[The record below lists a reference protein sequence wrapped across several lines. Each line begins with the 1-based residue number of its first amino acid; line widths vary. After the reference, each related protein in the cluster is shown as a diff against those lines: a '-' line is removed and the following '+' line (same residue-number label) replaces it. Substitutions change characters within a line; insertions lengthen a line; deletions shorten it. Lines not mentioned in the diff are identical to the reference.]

1 MIWPRRFTL
10 DPPQPTDD
18 GGPGRA
24 RADRRAARAA
34 RVAGRRGG
42 RRRRARCSATGG
54 CGWSPSSSLCRW
66 HRCWSSADVWDEP
79 RLIDFRDSPLR
90 SAERCSPSPWRS
102 PALTA
107 CFRRWPQAFA
117 VAAFAALPLR
127 VPIEVGDR
135 DGEPAGPALPGDR
148 GGRRRRAARSPSIAR
163 ASARSDGWS
172 RWLERLLAATLVLY
186 AVQAGY
192 SDDVSNAIENLGF
205 FLVPFAGLYALLR
218 EVRWTKALLGAV
230 LIAVGVVATLCAAVA
245 IAQWLAGDLF
255 LNPELLDANQLH
267 VYFRVNSIF
276 FDPNILGRYLALA
289 LTALGAYLAWSED
302 RRGLAAALAACA
314 IGLAGLALSF
324 SISSFAALLAGL
336 GVVALLRWSWR
347 GAAAAAGL
355 GLVGLVALLIAGGA
369 PGSDIQTDRGIDS
382 GRGDLIAGGVELA
395 EDRPL
400 AATDRARSE
409 SRFVREEDRGGA
421 HRRLP
426 LGADHGGRRAGCD
439 RLARLRGLSSSARW
453 SRCSAAEPGRQR
465 AGRRSR
471 RASSRSSSTASATRA
486 SRSIR
491 PPGRC
496 SGSASPSD
504 AIRPRPRRPSS
515 G

>member
-1 MIWPRRFTL
+1 ML
-10 DPPQPTDD
+10 VL
-18 GGPGRA
+18 G
-24 RADRRAARAA
+24 
-34 RVAGRRGG
+34 
-42 RRRRARCSATGG
+42 S
-54 CGWSPSSSLCRW
+54 
-66 HRCWSSADVWDEP
+66 VWDEP

-90 SAERCSPSPWRS
+90 IVGALL
-102 PALTA
+102 ALAVAVAGLTA

-127 VPIEVGDR
+127 VPIEVGDQTANLLV
-135 DGEPAGPALPGDR
+135 PLYLVIAGGVGAGLLDRRALPEL
-148 GGRRRRAARSPSIAR
+148 RRM
-163 ASARSDGWS
+163 DGWS

-186 AVQAGY
+186 AVQASY

-255 LNPELLDANQLH
+255 LNPELFDANQLH

-302 RRGLAAALAACA
+302 RRGLAAALTACA

-324 SISSFAALLAGL
+324 SISSFAALIAGL
-336 GVVALLRWSWR
+336 GVVAMLRWSWR

-382 GRGDLIAGGVELA
+382 GRGDLIAGGVRLA
-395 EDRPL
+395 GDRPL
-400 AATDRARSE
+400 AGYGSGSFGVA
-409 SRFVREEDRGGA
+409 FVREEDQEARTVVSHSEPITVAAEQGAIGLLVYVGVVVSALSTLLGGGA
-421 HRRLP
+421 
-426 LGADHGGRRAGCD
+426 G
-439 RLARLRGLSSSARW
+439 SSAGRTAV
-453 SRCSAAEPGRQR
+453 AACFVAILVHSLGY
-465 AGRRSR
+465 AGFAIDPATWALLGLGVALRRDPPE
-471 RASSRSSSTASATRA
+471 ASATIQR
-486 SRSIR
+486 
-491 PPGRC
+491 
-496 SGSASPSD
+496 
-504 AIRPRPRRPSS
+504 
-515 G
+515 